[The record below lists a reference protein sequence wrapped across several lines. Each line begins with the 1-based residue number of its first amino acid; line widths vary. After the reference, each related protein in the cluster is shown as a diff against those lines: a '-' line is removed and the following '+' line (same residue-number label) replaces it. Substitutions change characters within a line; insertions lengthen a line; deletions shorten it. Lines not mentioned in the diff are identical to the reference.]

1 MADRIVDPLLGQ
13 PPERVQLDAA
23 PLVRVLGQ
31 VQFPKIIKIS
41 SEQHIGDFQE
51 AIRKSYPFIERDA
64 AQSVQLNFDGGG
76 VKSSATEE
84 VIWRFFD
91 NSRQWRAS
99 LNPSA
104 LTLETTKYTSRQEFL
119 DRFQFLIEALGKAI
133 QPTIATRVGF
143 RYVNRLDRPQD
154 IQDLEQLVY
163 PDLVGLLS
171 ATLREKVE
179 LTVSQAQCATL
190 EGRLLVRW
198 GLLPAG
204 ATHDP
209 DMAPPVNARSWMMDI
224 DSFTTSGLP
233 TDGFHTGDIVSKVD
247 TMANRAYAFFRWSV
261 TGEFLNRYGGD
272 TK

>member
-1 MADRIVDPLLGQ
+1 MADRIKDPLLGH

-31 VQFPKIIKIS
+31 VQFPKIIKIG

-51 AIRKSYPFIERDA
+51 AIRKFYPFLERDA

-91 NSRQWRAS
+91 SSRQWRAS
-99 LNPSA
+99 LSPAA

-119 DRFQFLIEALGKAI
+119 DRASFLIEALRGAI
-133 QPTIATRVGF
+133 QPAIATRVGF
-143 RYVNRLDRPQD
+143 RYVNRVDRPQD
-154 IQDLEQLVY
+154 LHDLERLVY

-171 ATLREKVE
+171 ATLRENVE

-190 EGRLLVRW
+190 EGKLLVRW

-233 TDGFHTGDIVSKVD
+233 ADGFHTGEIVSKVD

-261 TGEFLNRYGGD
+261 TGEFLNRFGGT